1 MGPSIILKKPIESP
15 KKEDEKTV
23 NKTEVK
29 RDKRSDR
36 KGDKKGKD
44 QKIVKEVQKP
54 VINPE
59 VVKKF
64 NEMFEIF
71 SKENAPLNNVANSAP
86 KELTPEE
93 KAEYESFVQKMKNK
107 FNCSIFF

>member
-1 MGPSIILKKPIESP
+1 
-15 KKEDEKTV
+15 
-23 NKTEVK
+23 
-29 RDKRSDR
+29 
-36 KGDKKGKD
+36 
-44 QKIVKEVQKP
+44 
-54 VINPE
+54 
-59 VVKKF
+59 VKKF